1 MQQQKIINIQNKI
14 ITKIMTIISTNKASN
29 NQSGNQ
35 KTVAIIIK
43 TNNSKV
49 MINENFIKHKKR

>member
-1 MQQQKIINIQNKI
+1 
-14 ITKIMTIISTNKASN
+14 MTIISTNKASN